1 MKAFILILS
10 VLVLSINTY
19 DRSAAKAYAERY
31 WDSLNHDCDSSYYS
45 CTPYSYWGGEH
56 CGYESQGGDCANF
69 VSQCLLAGGHPHLV
83 GGECRGYP
91 CGVEEIGAWNLG
103 ACLRETF
110 GWKRVCGY
118 LQSPPSGVQA
128 GDVIIYHA
136 GSCDSGTAHAVIVI
150 EGGSNPKIACHS
162 SMRYGASYDYLS
174 GSKPYFEWLLYPG
187 GSPEP
192 EPDPEPSSEAVKL
205 VKVIGDEGV
214 NIRTGPSLDDDVI
227 GNYPTGTIVQVVE
240 KTGTWYKT
248 ADGQYISAKPEY
260 VKDLVGTVTAD
271 ALYVRDS
278 SSTEGEIIGVLN
290 MGDKVT
296 CLATENNWYKVK
308 IDAGYGWCSGKYL
321 SFE

>member
-10 VLVLSINTY
+10 ALVISINTY
-19 DRSAAKAYAERY
+19 DRGAAKAYAQKY
-31 WDSLNHDCDSSYYS
+31 WDSLNHDCNSKYYS

-56 CGYESQGGDCANF
+56 CGYPSQGGDCANF
-69 VSQCLLAGGHPHLV
+69 VSQCLLAGGHPKLV

-103 ACLRETF
+103 ACLRQTF
-110 GWKRVCGY
+110 GWKRSCGY
-118 LQSPPSGVQA
+118 LKSPPSGVQA

-136 GSCDSGTAHAVIVI
+136 NSCDSGSAHAVLVV

-187 GSPEP
+187 GTPEP
-192 EPDPEPSSEAVKL
+192 EPEPSSEVIKMVK
-205 VKVIGDEGV
+205 IINGDGL
-214 NIRTGPSLDDDVI
+214 NIRSGPSTDHSIV
-227 GNYPTGTIVQVVE
+227 GWYAYGTRVQVIE
-240 KTGTWYKT
+240 KTGTWYKN
-248 ADGQYISAKPEY
+248 ASGQYFSAKSQY
-260 VKDLVGTVTAD
+260 VTDLVGTVTAD

-278 SSTEGEIIGVLN
+278 SSTAGNIIGVVKLN
-290 MGDKVT
+290 AKLT

-308 IDAGYGWCSGKYL
+308 ISAGYGWCSGKYL
-321 SFE
+321 SFD